1 MRQRAERRQRI
12 SGDAPEARLQSIGV
26 GETRRDAD
34 GAAAIGAQRQ
44 RAETRGE
51 RGGGTAGRSARRLG
65 LVPRIA
71 RDAGERRIRAAL
83 PAIFRRGGFADQD
96 RARFFQPRDRRR
108 IFIPR
113 AFGIDAVRTA
123 PRGPPLGQ
131 QQILHRHRHA
141 IQRRQRIA
149 FLPALLGGFGLRQ
162 RGVRIDQAERIH
174 LAVQRLDA
182 REEPLRDLHRR
193 QIAIVIS
200 AGELFGSH
208 LMRFG
213 HVIQPFRAG
222 CRDTSRSW
230 RGRRARP

>member
-1 MRQRAERRQRI
+1 MRAHGFEALHRFGGEFFHFGHDLLHPAEARRPGDAFAAHAFFKARRIVRWLIRQIEPVAHIGLGDDVQQHRAILNRAAHRTDMRQRAERRQRI
-12 SGDAPEARLQSIGV
+12 GGDAPEARLQSISVREAG
-26 GETRRDAD
+26 RDAD

-123 PRGPPLGQ
+123 PRGPTLGQ

-141 IQRRQRIA
+141 IQRR
-149 FLPALLGGFGLRQ
+149 
-162 RGVRIDQAERIH
+162 
-174 LAVQRLDA
+174 
-182 REEPLRDLHRR
+182 
-193 QIAIVIS
+193 
-200 AGELFGSH
+200 
-208 LMRFG
+208 
-213 HVIQPFRAG
+213 
-222 CRDTSRSW
+222 
-230 RGRRARP
+230 